1 METVSDIVLESG
13 VVVLT
18 GGIDRSGCR
27 LLTVPAD
34 SADLLELYSSRDILK
49 LMEVYEDMCGDQVA
63 VLASI
68 RHGWTDESTGQL
80 FKLLGEITAS
90 RKKHI
95 KRVYI
100 LTPKEKDG
108 RTKYQRLLTRVNL
121 RDNQITWFD
130 DISELSTYIDTS
142 QLTPDFGGTLLY
154 NHVALVDFHR
164 SYVSVQSEAREMASR
179 LKFMMEEVLK
189 DNDASVNG
197 DMKSDRN
204 QKNILCKEKLKR
216 LNTHGVIEDC
226 QDAIERLE
234 HPECDP
240 GLMKCNPL
248 VLAETV
254 RRLKHYVELI
264 DVHVQELEQILTR
277 SNSKHGIMERLKDC
291 AENTKEVEET
301 IDLMMQ
307 QVEDLPL
314 VGESSKDAQHYRDVF
329 IATVLLPSKDIVSCA
344 SSIIQDLNC
353 GPEASQASL
362 AFAEGIARRLTS
374 AVQPFTYRLNAINE
388 KYIRIHLFHVIFRK
402 TNRWKYKASKFIH
415 RTLNVSDIQN
425 TKQRNERRRN
435 FDRSDISNIFSRNGP
450 SGSKHS
456 TRLNKITN
464 PAKEQW
470 SKAPNHWSQKLEYFY
485 QKHPP
490 PKKRHLKLLNYS
502 VPTEITEALKSD
514 AEFLAERTLF
524 ILQFLGR
531 NRFKEQDIRLISSWT
546 AESVEDATEV

>member
-264 DVHVQELEQILTR
+264 DVRVQELEQILTR

-301 IDLMMQ
+301 D
-307 QVEDLPL
+307 
-314 VGESSKDAQHYRDVF
+314 
-329 IATVLLPSKDIVSCA
+329 
-344 SSIIQDLNC
+344 
-353 GPEASQASL
+353 
-362 AFAEGIARRLTS
+362 
-374 AVQPFTYRLNAINE
+374 
-388 KYIRIHLFHVIFRK
+388 RK
-402 TNRWKYKASKFIH
+402 
-415 RTLNVSDIQN
+415 
-425 TKQRNERRRN
+425 
-435 FDRSDISNIFSRNGP
+435 
-450 SGSKHS
+450 
-456 TRLNKITN
+456 
-464 PAKEQW
+464 
-470 SKAPNHWSQKLEYFY
+470 
-485 QKHPP
+485 
-490 PKKRHLKLLNYS
+490 S
-502 VPTEITEALKSD
+502 V
-514 AEFLAERTLF
+514 
-524 ILQFLGR
+524 
-531 NRFKEQDIRLISSWT
+531 
-546 AESVEDATEV
+546 V